1 MIDEKS
7 RDKDEDMITRERGGG
22 DGRDWRDL
30 KKRDIGIFVIG
41 NPTKRAETERFR
53 ALAN

>member
-22 DGRDWRDL
+22 AGRDL

-41 NPTKRAETERFR
+41 NPTKRAETERFH